1 MNMMKTGLIFL
12 LMLTFSMTGIA
23 QEKDKSEIEALKIA
37 YITEA
42 LDLTTSEAQEF
53 WPVYNEYNEKWEE
66 YRSQLHCNVYDQ
78 MDNLK
83 EMSEAE
89 AEKLLK
95 EYMGL
100 RERESQWRK
109 NYVND
114 LKKTIS
120 AKRIM
125 MLKKAEYEFHK
136 KLLKEYR
143 SGKKDG

>member
-1 MNMMKTGLIFL
+1 MKTYLLFL
-12 LMLTFSMTGIA
+12 LAILISFSGFS
-23 QEKDKSEIEALKIA
+23 QKSEKNKDEIEALKIA
-37 YITEA
+37 YITES
-42 LDLTTSEAQEF
+42 LELTSAEAQQF
-53 WPVYNEYNEKWEE
+53 WPVYNEYSKKWND
-66 YRSQLHCNVYDQ
+66 YRSELHCGVYDQ

-89 AEKLLK
+89 AEELLK
-95 EYMGL
+95 NYMGL
-100 RERESQWRK
+100 RERESRWRK

-114 LKKTIS
+114 LKKVLS

-143 SGKKDG
+143 SGKKDS

>member
-1 MNMMKTGLIFL
+1 MKTYLFFLSAMLIS
-12 LMLTFSMTGIA
+12 FSGFS
-23 QEKDKSEIEALKIA
+23 QKSDKEKSEIEALKIA
-37 YITEA
+37 YITES
-42 LDLTTSEAQEF
+42 LSLTTAEAQQF
-53 WPVYNEYNEKWEE
+53 WPVYNEYNKKWDEF
-66 YRSQLHCNVYDQ
+66 RSELHCGVYDQ

-83 EMSEAE
+83 EMSNAE
-89 AEKLLK
+89 AEELLK
-95 EYMGL
+95 DYMGL

-114 LKKTIS
+114 LKKVLS

-143 SGKKDG
+143 SGK

>member
-12 LMLTFSMTGIA
+12 LILTFSMTGIA
-23 QEKDKSEIEALKIA
+23 QEKDKGEIEALKIA
-37 YITEA
+37 YITDA

-53 WPVYNEYNEKWEE
+53 WPVYNEYNEKWEK
-66 YRSQLHCNVYDQ
+66 YRTQLHCGVYDQ
-78 MDNLK
+78 MDKLR
-83 EMSEAE
+83 EMTEAE
-89 AEKLLK
+89 AEALLK
-95 EYMGL
+95 EYMNL

-114 LKKTIS
+114 LKKVIS